1 MQLDLTTQLQPA
13 VWGLVVALLA
23 SFSAIL
29 VQIDRDELDAFRQYL
44 RMQHE
49 WRRRLEMLRERLE
62 RVRSW
67 IVALVS
73 RSLNERVSRS

>member
-23 SFSAIL
+23 SFSAIA
-29 VQIDRDELDAFRQYL
+29 VQIDRNELDAFRHYL
-44 RMQHE
+44 RIQHE
-49 WRRRLEMLRERLE
+49 WRRRLELLRERLG